1 MRIGDAIVW
10 NGTGGERMN
19 VIRARRDIVPG
30 TTGGTV
36 GIVLDTMTSHGLTE
50 LYVMMNGR
58 VEYFQESEVEVVSES
73 R

>member
-10 NGTGGERMN
+10 NGAGEAKIN
-19 VIRARRDIVPG
+19 AWRAKRNIVV
-30 TTGGTV
+30 GTV

>member
-10 NGTGGERMN
+10 NGTGEAKIN
-19 VIRARRDIVPG
+19 AWRAKRNIVA
-30 TTGGTV
+30 GTV
-36 GIVLDTMTSHGLTE
+36 GIVVNSMTSHGLTE

-58 VEYFQESEVEVVSES
+58 LEYFQAPEVEVISES